1 MESFMTILPPYVHQY
16 IDKYPPT
23 ECFNVLKDLICF
35 AVLYSNDRE
44 RINYLSLELLQ
55 KGADGA
61 VTHKPY
67 ISSGSALSTLSASA
81 PSTNVT
87 SPHYLSPVSVTKAIP
102 FTVQQQ
108 HSSEQ
113 LDFECSTILEEQGVL
128 DSRHMAGVD
137 MDHIL
142 SPNSVPATHSTTA
155 DAGRKSTM
163 PYTFP
168 EWWAHP
174 DSGSNDGL
182 NDYAGKNIA
191 RFESPISS
199 NEQKVSDD
207 TPKQLTTTQKMNITN
222 WIPSKL

>member
-1 MESFMTILPPYVHQY
+1 MESFLTTLPPYVHQY

-23 ECFNVLKDLICF
+23 ECFNILKELICF

-44 RINYLSLELLQ
+44 RTNILSLELLQ

-61 VTHKPY
+61 NQLYQHYLLQQLPD
-67 ISSGSALSTLSASA
+67 LTL
-81 PSTNVT
+81 
-87 SPHYLSPVSVTKAIP
+87 PHYLSPVSVTKTIP
-102 FTVQQQ
+102 PTIQQQ

-128 DSRHMAGVD
+128 DSRHIATVD
-137 MDHIL
+137 MDHA
-142 SPNSVPATHSTTA
+142 VPAAHSTA
-155 DAGRKSTM
+155 VDGGRKSTM

-182 NDYAGKNIA
+182 NNYAGKNITHLN
-191 RFESPISS
+191 RHYRQINIKSPMIHP
-199 NEQKVSDD
+199 N
-207 TPKQLTTTQKMNITN
+207 N
-222 WIPSKL
+222 